1 MSLIKT
7 LLKESI
13 LSSNDKTILKNSTW
27 KDYDIQD
34 ILPIHKYLDS
44 EVIFNK
50 ELSFDLSEYFTVD
63 VVYESKPLQIVR
75 IDGLWLDDDLRGLG
89 IGYKAF
95 KAIAVKFGSIFDS
108 KKNMS
113 KDGRKLFEKI
123 SQDEDFEVLGL
134 DSEQSKYVLVIH
146 KANPLSDK
154 LKEWFKKYN

>member
-1 MSLIKT
+1 MSLIKIV
-7 LLKESI
+7 LKESI
-13 LSSNDKTILKNSTW
+13 SSTNDKTILKNSTW
-27 KDYDIQD
+27 KDFDID
-34 ILPIHKYLDS
+34 MNSKHEFLNS

-89 IGYKAF
+89 IGYKVF

-113 KDGRKLFEKI
+113 KEGRRLFEKI
-123 SQDEDFEVLGL
+123 SQDEDFEVIGL
-134 DSEQSKYVLVIH
+134 DSEIYTHVLVIH
-146 KANPLSDK
+146 KANPISDK
-154 LKEWFKKYN
+154 LKEWFDKYN